1 MALIEKGPG
10 FAGSLRDFP
19 SHFGVKP
26 LSAAVVAAIFGCS
39 GPALVVIGAAE
50 AGGLTQGQ
58 TVAWLFG
65 IYFFGGI
72 ISLIMALYYKM
83 PVVGA
88 YSIPGAALIAGSMA
102 NFSFDQMVGS
112 FIMAGVLVLLLGLS
126 GLVGRVMRWL
136 PVPIVM
142 AMIAGAMIRFGIGTV
157 DAATKLPVIVG
168 AAIAAYFLSMR
179 FVRAVP
185 PVLSA
190 LVVGL
195 AITWATGS
203 FAAGNAALGF
213 VTPEFTAPAFS
224 IGAFLAIAL
233 PLAVLVIGAEN
244 AQATGVLMAEGYNP
258 PVNAM
263 TIISGIGGVV
273 AGLVGAHNAN
283 IAGPMTAI
291 CSSEQAGEDKAG
303 RYTAAVTNGILF
315 GSFGL
320 FAAIAVPLIL
330 RLPSPL
336 IMAVAGLAMI
346 GVLISS
352 LQEAFGATRGYQ
364 IGAFTALVVAMSNV
378 SLLNISAPFWA
389 LLAGVV
395 VSLIAD
401 EEVPPRK
408 SGAQTT

>member
-10 FAGSLRDFP
+10 FASGLRDLRTW
-19 SHFGVKP
+19 FGVKP
-26 LSAAVVAAIFGCS
+26 LSAGVVAAIFGCS

-50 AGGLTQGQ
+50 SGSLSQGQ

-65 IYFFGGI
+65 IYFFGGL

-88 YSIPGAALIAGSMA
+88 YSIPGAAMLAGAMG
-102 NFSFDQMVGS
+102 SFPFDEIVGS
-112 FIMAGVLVLLLGLS
+112 FIMAGVLVLVLGLT
-126 GLVGRVMRWL
+126 GLVGRIMRWL
-136 PVPIVM
+136 PMPIVM
-142 AMIAGAMIRFGIGTV
+142 AMIAGAMIRFGTGTV
-157 DAATKLPVIVG
+157 EATLKMPLIVG
-168 AAIAAYFLSMR
+168 GAIAAFFLSMR
-179 FVRAVP
+179 FVKAVP

-190 LVVGL
+190 LVTGL
-195 AITWATGS
+195 LITWLTG
-203 FAAGNAALGF
+203 GF
-213 VTPEFTAPAFS
+213 VASELNHGFIAPELTAPSFTL
-224 IGAFLAIAL
+224 GALLAVAL
-233 PLAVLVIGAEN
+233 PLAVLVLGAEN
-244 AQATGVLMAEGYNP
+244 AQATGVLMAEGYKP

-263 TIISGIGGVV
+263 TIISGIGGIA

-303 RYTAAVTNGILF
+303 RYVAAVTNGVLF

-320 FAAIAVPLIL
+320 FAAVAVPLVL

-346 GVLISS
+346 GVLVTS
-352 LQEAFGATRGYQ
+352 LQEAFGAARGHQ

-378 SLLNISAPFWA
+378 NLLGISSPFWA
-389 LLAGVV
+389 LVAGVV
-395 VSLIAD
+395 VTLVAD
-401 EEVPPRK
+401 RNGKPAPQ
-408 SGAQTT
+408 AA